1 MISSKTLSHSSR
13 LYSASWLSKV
23 LRLIIV
29 TWWLPQ
35 LHISWPHL
43 TTYKGRKQWGIQC
56 SQKTCPYLPFSSYSG
71 KKNPSQKFY
80 LPAEFLV
87 CLISQIWVTWPR
99 IAIRESGKEASICL
113 PRWEADKKDK
123 HWLGVALAK
132 RVCHNTLPALDQL
145 GQQEQTQIEIVL
157 IFQHWA
163 CG

>member
-1 MISSKTLSHSSR
+1 MMAATAPHIMATSNHIQR
-13 LYSASWLSKV
+13 QEAMRYSV
-23 LRLIIV
+23 QPED
-29 TWWLPQ
+29 LP
-35 LHISWPHL
+35 LL
-43 TTYKGRKQWGIQC
+43 AFFLLFR
-56 SQKTCPYLPFSSYSG
+56 
-71 KKNPSQKFY
+71 KNPSQKFY